1 MAAHRSPPAV
11 LDLSLRKLHA
21 LHEPLPDPGD
31 RNRAWLH
38 HRYRGVILY
47 CDHRIKLFISCG
59 EPDFKIRD

>member
-47 CDHRIKLFISCG
+47 CDHRI
-59 EPDFKIRD
+59 